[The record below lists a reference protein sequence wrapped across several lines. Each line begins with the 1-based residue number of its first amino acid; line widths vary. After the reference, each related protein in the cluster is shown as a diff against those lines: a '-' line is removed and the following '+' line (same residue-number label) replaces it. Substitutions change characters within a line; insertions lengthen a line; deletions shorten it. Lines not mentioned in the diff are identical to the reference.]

1 MVDRCMVDRCMVDR
15 CMVDRCMV
23 DRHGVDWCVVDR
35 RVIDWRVV
43 DWCVADGHVAD
54 GPGGGRL
61 SGSGLGT
68 DRIPPIHHMSDILSK
83 CQNAMDLFPE
93 SVISQVVVLKSRG

>member
-1 MVDRCMVDRCMVDR
+1 
-15 CMVDRCMV
+15 MV